1 MSGKPIW
8 PLTEIHHPY
17 SLEGIAAPVSVSFL
31 HCRWVSTEYNTSED
45 TKCWVSPALS
55 FLLNKPASAIPC
67 CRWTSLTQ
75 SAYSWFEIYQHL
87 PIFNKLLGSWW
98 TINIF
103 LSSDLHVLW
112 TNQSTVRT
120 IGGGGNNLLHP
131 CSHPSPTTIATPSCS
146 PHTLPTRTWTKSQKQ
161 RTNKITTHTFGDS
174 EHE

>member
-1 MSGKPIW
+1 MITMDCQGNPSGPWRKSTI
-8 PLTEIHHPY
+8 LTVWKE
-17 SLEGIAAPVSVSFL
+17 LQLQSVF
-31 HCRWVSTEYNTSED
+31 RFFTVDEW
-45 TKCWVSPALS
+45 ALS